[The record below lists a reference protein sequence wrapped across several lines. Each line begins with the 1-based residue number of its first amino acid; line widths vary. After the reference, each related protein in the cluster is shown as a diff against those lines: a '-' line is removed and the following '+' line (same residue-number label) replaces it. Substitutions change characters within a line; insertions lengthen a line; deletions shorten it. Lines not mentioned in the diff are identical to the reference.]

1 MAVGACGV
9 PAIPLTFE
17 HVHHAEEGER
27 EGGLPTA
34 GATADPN
41 LEREEQVSCEGAGSL
56 GAPGA
61 SGASYGGAR
70 GWEVLAHLLVPAFS
84 LASAWPGLGPMF
96 GLVSC
101 SGSRGGSHGDPQA
114 SAGVDAHW
122 PGPRCGPGCAWYL
135 LQESWGH

>member
-9 PAIPLTFE
+9 PAMPLTFE
-17 HVHHAEEGER
+17 RVHHAEEGER

-70 GWEVLAHLLVPAFS
+70 GWGVTAHPLVLAFS
-84 LASAWPGLGPMF
+84 AASAWPGLGLGLDLFPAVGPKGAPM
-96 GLVSC
+96 GTRKQV
-101 SGSRGGSHGDPQA
+101 Q
-114 SAGVDAHW
+114 V
-122 PGPRCGPGCAWYL
+122 
-135 LQESWGH
+135 